1 MSDSKNHSSTKNA
14 LASFISIKML
24 CTLLLNCALLFHNS
38 KTLRMTPSQRKFIS
52 IGFIFISVALGVLS
66 VIEGTK
72 KYMKGE
78 FSGNDDGSR
87 YLFSIYVIGLMFTG
101 IQVYI
106 GYLMSKH
113 NNNPQPPM

>member
-1 MSDSKNHSSTKNA
+1 MSDSKSHVSTKNA
-14 LASFISIKML
+14 VSSFISIKML

-38 KTLRMTPSQRKFIS
+38 KTLRMTPRQRKVVS
-52 IGFIFISVALGVLS
+52 IGFILVSVALGILS
-66 VIEGTK
+66 VIDGTN

-78 FSGNDDGSR
+78 FSGSDDGSR
-87 YLFSIYVIGLMFTG
+87 YLFSIYLIGLMFTG

-113 NNNPQPPM
+113 SNNPQPPM